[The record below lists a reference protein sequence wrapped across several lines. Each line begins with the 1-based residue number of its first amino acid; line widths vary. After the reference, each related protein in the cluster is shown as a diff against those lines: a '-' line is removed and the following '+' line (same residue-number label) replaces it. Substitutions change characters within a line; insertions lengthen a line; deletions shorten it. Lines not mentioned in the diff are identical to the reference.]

1 MLVNLMQTMTSW
13 LSVQVYGSDSLPMLV
28 AKLPYWSLEL
38 AVQVRDT
45 NLWGQVQGAWN
56 HFVQTG
62 QIWAMIIGLILGY
75 FIKGFTTFG

>member
-13 LSVQVYGSDSLPMLV
+13 LSVQVYSNDSLSMLV
-28 AKLPYWSLEL
+28 AKMPYWSVVL
-38 AVQVRDT
+38 AYQVRET

-62 QIWAMIIGLILGY
+62 QIWALIIGVILGY